1 MFIPIQYTIKQIMIL
16 NTELAILVK
25 RDLNLTNCQN
35 IKSMNNS

>member
-1 MFIPIQYTIKQIMIL
+1 MIL

-35 IKSMNNS
+35 IKSINNS